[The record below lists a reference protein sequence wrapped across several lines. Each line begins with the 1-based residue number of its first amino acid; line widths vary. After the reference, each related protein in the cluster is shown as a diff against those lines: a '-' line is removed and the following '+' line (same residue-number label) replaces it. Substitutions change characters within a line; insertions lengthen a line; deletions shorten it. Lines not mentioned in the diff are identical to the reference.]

1 MFGGCIDMNQETYF
15 YFLDLINEKIKNY
28 NNDDLFSF
36 YKNNNNDFK
45 FLISFVYFLILKE
58 YLIKKAKHE
67 TEFSKKYSSNLFDG
81 DLEEFIKLNNNL
93 INIESIQ
100 YNDEIFVIDAIR
112 DSLLHGLFEFDYDN
126 KKIIL
131 NNEMKEF
138 IATLDFDFFIEFLNF
153 EFGRLYKVEKES
165 VILPISDYNFYH
177 NNMNKFEVTFE
188 DIIFL
193 NIRITSNE
201 SISNHF
207 LWNLKC
213 DINDLLGYISKY
225 INNQFDYKNFEF
237 IVKIIQNEIK
247 KSYPYIDIQIEQID
261 NKIIETE
268 LNKYEKNPEEIKKL
282 KDHALCQTID
292 SLLLYHF
299 NKSTKKILSC
309 LHDIFISLNKFDE
322 IIYVEND
329 KITQEIIQLILT
341 NNYDYNKT
349 MHYIR
354 KKYNLISDENYDF
367 IYLKFNQD
375 AEMVRLLKK
384 YKKEGLISKKK
395 MFEGLNIFT
404 KLRDEKYKN
413 DIFVIESQDEYI
425 IRKYINE
432 NNIRINDEI
441 KLKDLKKIDIKLYN
455 KYKNK
460 FLINNIQSQNDYD
473 FQYEIYKRES
483 IKWALRIK
491 SRTYYYDDTFLMM
504 FLYLMGLGLYAT
516 NKDKINLETIVTD
529 NIKCYSIP
537 SYKEFKSNEEN
548 IVNKLMI
555 QVTLESNPLALA
567 FISQS
572 KITETMCVAC
582 VEKNPLAIRF
592 VPYEYLNCEMC
603 NNAFNRNDKIFKY
616 IPDEY
621 KTMDM
626 CLQIVNSGEFSYY
639 DSQHIS
645 FYDFPQDIRNNLSLL
660 EIITERDGTSR
671 LLDWN
676 ERVVKENDLDKEN
689 RVEPLCEEAIIYL
702 IKKREANIRRYQE
715 KQEQSSL
722 GGKMYELATMDS
734 KLLMS
739 PLDTS
744 NVSNLPIG
752 YEDERVLH
760 NFSVEEN
767 NSKTFY
773 YVTDIHL
780 EHQLENVVECA
791 VKEKKLI
798 VQEVIQFMNQKIYF
812 LIEL

>member
-1 MFGGCIDMNQETYF
+1 MNQETYF

-58 YLIKKAKHE
+58 YLIKKDKHE

-165 VILPISDYNFYH
+165 IILPISDYNFYH
-177 NNMNKFEVTFE
+177 NNMNKFEVTFK

-193 NIRITSNE
+193 NIKITSNE

-225 INNQFDYKNFEF
+225 INNQFDYKNFES

-247 KSYPYIDIQIEQID
+247 KSYPYIDTQIEQID
-261 NKIIETE
+261 NKTIESE
-268 LNKYEKNPEEIKKL
+268 LNKYKKNPDEITKL

-292 SLLLYHF
+292 SLLHYHF

-309 LHDIFISLNKFDE
+309 LHDTFISLNKFDE

-354 KKYNLISDENYDF
+354 KKYNLISDEIYDF

-395 MFEGLNIFT
+395 LFEGLAIFT
-404 KLRDEKYKN
+404 KLRDEKYQN

-425 IRKYINE
+425 IRKYMNE
-432 NNIRINDEI
+432 NNMDINVGI
-441 KLKDLKKIDIKLYN
+441 TLKDFKKIDIKLYN

-473 FQYEIYKRES
+473 FQYEIYKQES
-483 IKWALRIK
+483 IKWALQIK

-516 NKDKINLETIVTD
+516 NKDKINLETIATD

-537 SYKEFKSNEEN
+537 SYKEFKSNEKN
-548 IVNKLMI
+548 IVNKLI
-555 QVTLESNPLALA
+555 SLENLKQEKILQLAKCSNEKGKMS
-567 FISQS
+567 IS
-572 KITETMCVAC
+572 KIINGIESDI
-582 VEKNPLAIRF
+582 NHFR
-592 VPYEYLNCEMC
+592 EYLELEIIEYNGENMRLCDKD
-603 NNAFNRNDKIFKY
+603 NTLRIIRN
-616 IPDEY
+616 
-621 KTMDM
+621 
-626 CLQIVNSGEFSYY
+626 VFS
-639 DSQHIS
+639 HPERIS
-645 FYDFPQDIRNNLSLL
+645 INNLSKL
-660 EIITERDGTSR
+660 EITLCDNNDNGEVVAVIKCN
-671 LLDWN
+671 LLDLIN
-676 ERVVKENDLDKEN
+676 LLNSNVVF
-689 RVEPLCEEAIIYL
+689 
-702 IKKREANIRRYQE
+702 QE
-715 KQEQSSL
+715 KNL
-722 GGKMYELATMDS
+722 S
-734 KLLMS
+734 K
-739 PLDTS
+739 
-744 NVSNLPIG
+744 
-752 YEDERVLH
+752 
-760 NFSVEEN
+760 
-767 NSKTFY
+767 
-773 YVTDIHL
+773 
-780 EHQLENVVECA
+780 
-791 VKEKKLI
+791 
-798 VQEVIQFMNQKIYF
+798 
-812 LIEL
+812 